1 MDNYDLDG
9 ELYSI
14 FYKRRMSVSG
24 FVILTALSESVIA
37 HRINSAIIFEH
48 NNMVILMIRKEL
60 LPVSMLTDPLRG
72 STVRLTP
79 SFVETIL
86 LSLSN
91 SLMMG
96 Y

>member
-9 ELYSI
+9 KLDSI
-14 FYKRRMSVSG
+14 FYKRRVSVSG
-24 FVILTALSESVIA
+24 FVILTALSVGIIA
-37 HRINSAIIFEH
+37 HCVHSAIFFENDH
-48 NNMVILMIRKEL
+48 MVVLVIRKEL

-72 STVRLTP
+72 STVRLAP
-79 SFVETIL
+79 IFVETIL